1 MFMILT
7 IVYLTQ
13 HMKPKSIKLKR
24 KRLYNVG
31 EKMEFPFILVAGGIL
46 MGLGAIGSGVG
57 IGILGGKYLEGVARQ
72 PELQPMLL
80 TQLFISLALVDA
92 VPIIAVGISLYMIFA
107 L

>member
-1 MFMILT
+1 
-7 IVYLTQ
+7 
-13 HMKPKSIKLKR
+13 
-24 KRLYNVG
+24 
-31 EKMEFPFILVAGGIL
+31 MEQSLIFIAGGIL
-46 MGLGAIGSGVG
+46 MGLGASGSGVG

-72 PELQPMLL
+72 PELQPMLM

>member
-1 MFMILT
+1 
-7 IVYLTQ
+7 
-13 HMKPKSIKLKR
+13 
-24 KRLYNVG
+24 
-31 EKMEFPFILVAGGIL
+31 MESSLILVAGGIL

-92 VPIIAVGISLYMIFA
+92 AVSYTHLT
-107 L
+107 LPTNREV